1 MKNKTIVA
9 KNKNLH
15 LNLVLNVWNHG
26 MDLIKINVIL
36 WQSAYTS
43 RLQLHSFFI
52 LSRLAF
58 VFVFIYTLLRLLKV
72 KIHLLF
78 S

>member
-1 MKNKTIVA
+1 MQNKTIVA

-26 MDLIKINVIL
+26 MDLIKINEK
-36 WQSAYTS
+36 SAYTS

>member
-1 MKNKTIVA
+1 MQNKTIVA

-26 MDLIKINVIL
+26 MDLITINVIL

-43 RLQLHSFFI
+43 RLQLHFI
-52 LSRLAF
+52 LFCLDWPSCSYS
-58 VFVFIYTLLRLLKV
+58 FIHYCAY
-72 KIHLLF
+72 
-78 S
+78 

>member
-1 MKNKTIVA
+1 MQNKTIVA

-26 MDLIKINVIL
+26 MDLITINVK
-36 WQSAYTS
+36 SAYTS